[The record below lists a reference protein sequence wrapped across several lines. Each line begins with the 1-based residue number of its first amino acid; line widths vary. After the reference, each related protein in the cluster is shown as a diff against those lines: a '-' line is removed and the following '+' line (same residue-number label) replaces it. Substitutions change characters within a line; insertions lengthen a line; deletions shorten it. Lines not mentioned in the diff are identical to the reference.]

1 MCRARHLEPF
11 IRRRLVR
18 AELAAH
24 AVRQDLRS
32 AAGDGLQAAAVAQLP
47 KNLLDGQARDFR
59 EVRDLHAGEA
69 LHVELREA
77 LVQRLHDA
85 EVILERP
92 GRMEPRND
100 VESCEVRVAHGVL
113 DDRDG
118 LRLRH
123 RIGALL
129 IRIAAKGAELT
140 VGCADIRQIDV
151 AVDIVV
157 DDVPALLAAH
167 MVSQSAEPGEVMA
180 VEKPYPVLSRQALPA
195 HHLLFDILIFACS
208 QQNKKPPYSVP
219 LPAARIARIACK
231 LPLLYHR
238 TFQIHRSKVIRR
250 VRLINAMNMSVL
262 QKQ

>member
-1 MCRARHLEPF
+1 
-11 IRRRLVR
+11 
-18 AELAAH
+18 
-24 AVRQDLRS
+24 
-32 AAGDGLQAAAVAQLP
+32 
-47 KNLLDGQARDFR
+47 
-59 EVRDLHAGEA
+59 
-69 LHVELREA
+69 
-77 LVQRLHDA
+77 
-85 EVILERP
+85 
-92 GRMEPRND
+92 MEPRND
-100 VESCEVRVAHGVL
+100 VEPRKVRVAHGVL
-113 DDRDG
+113 DDRNG
-118 LRLRH
+118 LCLRH

-129 IRIAAKGAELT
+129 IRIAAKGAELA

-180 VEKPYPVLSRQALPA
+180 VEKPDAILPRQALPA
-195 HHLLFDILIFACS
+195 HHFRLDILIFACS

-238 TFQIHRSKVIRR
+238 TFQIHRSKVIHR
-250 VRLINAMNMSVL
+250 VRLINAMNMSIL